1 MMEGLFR
8 TDRAW
13 CGRRKRRGKHKQVND
28 TAELHTL
35 AKRLREMG
43 KVQTA
48 FVCGKRAV
56 ELKPDDWSA
65 WYDLGE
71 IAQCVGRRDE
81 ARALINDT
89 STPILKMRKSNIY

>member
-1 MMEGLFR
+1 MIQDNSR
-8 TDRAW
+8 TY
-13 CGRRKRRGKHKQVND
+13 CK
-28 TAELHTL
+28 TFLLLTSAELHTL

-48 FVCGKRAV
+48 FLCGKRAV

-81 ARALINDT
+81 ARVSVAARD
-89 STPILKMRKSNIY
+89 